1 MGNNCGNPSL
11 KCFYDPTG
19 SIQGG
24 VGCNAGGVGQNC
36 RFCGTGGGE
45 PECPTL
51 LSASPMTTTVT
62 STTTTLP
69 CQAAPVTNNCG
80 NPSLKC
86 FYDPTCSIQGGVG
99 CNAGGVG
106 QNCRFCGTGGGAPE
120 CPTSLSESPM
130 TTTMTRIAVSAAPV
144 AGRPSA
150 PHHCHS
156 KWGTRQARRD
166 KRGKVGQSQNLS
178 YAVGPL
184 YSCILWGQGPRQ
196 A

>member
-1 MGNNCGNPSL
+1 MGGNPSL
-11 KCFYDPTG
+11 KCFYDPTC
-19 SIQGG
+19 STQGG

-36 RFCGTGGGE
+36 RFCGTGGGA
-45 PECPTL
+45 PECPTS
-51 LSASPMTTTVT
+51 LSASPMTTTMT
-62 STTTTLP
+62 RTTTTQP

-106 QNCRFCGTGGGAPE
+106 QHCR
-120 CPTSLSESPM
+120 
-130 TTTMTRIAVSAAPV
+130 
-144 AGRPSA
+144 
-150 PHHCHS
+150 S

-184 YSCILWGQGPRQ
+184 
-196 A
+196 